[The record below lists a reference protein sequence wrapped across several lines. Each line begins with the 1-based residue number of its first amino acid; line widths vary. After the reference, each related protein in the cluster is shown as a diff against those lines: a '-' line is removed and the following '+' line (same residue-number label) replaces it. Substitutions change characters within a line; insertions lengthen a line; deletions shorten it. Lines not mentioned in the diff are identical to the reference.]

1 MTRWIGRGLFG
12 LFVLTLAAVLLTVR
26 RDLPADEA
34 SARWARPPSK
44 FVAVDGMRVHV
55 RDQGTGPVVV
65 LLHGANDSLFTWD
78 GWVHEL
84 AGDHRVV
91 TLDLPGHGLTGP
103 HPEGRYSHADYAE
116 LVDHLMTALG
126 VERFS
131 LGGNSMGGQVAATY
145 AILHPERVEKLIIVD
160 ATGLHREE
168 PRPFVFRLFALP
180 VVGSL
185 FEVVTPRFVVA
196 ASVRDVFGDPAKVT
210 DALIDRYHDLLL
222 REGNRA
228 ATRTRAT
235 LPTEE
240 LAPVRLATL
249 KMPVLI
255 LWGRKDRWVLPKY
268 AERWRDAIAGAK
280 LVWFDDLGHV
290 PMEEDP
296 VATARAAREFL
307 SN

>member
-1 MTRWIGRGLFG
+1 MVRWIGRGLLG
-12 LFVLTLAAVLLTVR
+12 LLVLAVAAGALMVR
-26 RDLPADEA
+26 RDLPFEEV
-34 SARWARPPSK
+34 SALWLRPPSK
-44 FVAVDGMRVHV
+44 FVEVDGMQVHV
-55 RDQGTGPVVV
+55 RDQGSGPVLV
-65 LLHGANDSLFTWD
+65 LLHGSNDSLFAWE

-84 AGDHRVV
+84 AGDHRVI

-103 HPEGRYSHADYAE
+103 HPEGRYSHADMAE
-116 LVDHLMTALG
+116 LVDHLMTAVG

-145 AILHPERVEKLIIVD
+145 AILHPERVEKLILVD

-168 PRPFVFRLFALP
+168 PRPFVFRLASWP

-185 FEVVTPRFVVA
+185 FTVVTPRFMVA
-196 ASVRDVFGDPAKVT
+196 ASLRDVFGDPAKVT
-210 DALIDRYHDLLL
+210 DALVGRYQDLLL
-222 REGNRA
+222 RAGNRG
-228 ATRTRAT
+228 ATRAR
-235 LPTEE
+235 LSMPVEE

-268 AERWRDAIAGAK
+268 AERYRDAIPGAK
-280 LVWFDDLGHV
+280 LLWFDDLGHV

-296 VATARAAREFL
+296 VTTARAVREFL
-307 SN
+307 AN